1 VVPLLAGT
9 VDCAEARR
17 PFRKNILSNLF
28 SQTSVERQLLL
39 RLEGSFDSLLEA
51 SFGKWEKKGF
61 ACAVGKRKAPPCLK
75 RDT

>member
-17 PFRKNILSNLF
+17 PFRKNSLSNLF

-39 RLEGSFDSLLEA
+39 RLEGSFDSLLRPLLVN
-51 SFGKWEKKGF
+51 GKKRALLVLLGREKHPL
-61 ACAVGKRKAPPCLK
+61 A
-75 RDT
+75 